1 MDSYGKILVYK
12 YAQFQDWVR
21 RSQMDNLEYL
31 QSMITDQM
39 GLEAIVDIFEKMCQT
54 PVENDMILFET
65 GTFSFTGSPLFYFS
79 LVRQFSNEED
89 EFYQIHVDVLYK
101 PDQEN
106 NAFSESVW
114 NEDIPENIF
123 EHVRGSKAYTYAK
136 NHAIVKV
143 DIYMDET

>member
-1 MDSYGKILVYK
+1 
-12 YAQFQDWVR
+12 
-21 RSQMDNLEYL
+21 MDNLEYL
-31 QSMITDQM
+31 QSMITDKM
-39 GLEAIVDIFEKMCQT
+39 GLEAIVDVFEKMCQMSDGD
-54 PVENDMILFET
+54 DMILFET
-65 GTFSFTGSPLFYFS
+65 GTFSFSGSPLFYFS
-79 LVRQFSNEED
+79 LVRQFSNEDD

-106 NAFSESVW
+106 SAFSESVW

-136 NHAIVKV
+136 SHEIVKV

>member
-1 MDSYGKILVYK
+1 
-12 YAQFQDWVR
+12 
-21 RSQMDNLEYL
+21 MDNLEYL
-31 QSMITDQM
+31 QSMITEQT
-39 GLEAIVDIFEKMCQT
+39 GLEDIVDIFEKMCQI

-106 NAFSESVW
+106 KGLSESVW
-114 NEDIPENIF
+114 NEDISENIF
-123 EHVRGSKAYTYAK
+123 EHIRGSKAYTYAK
-136 NHAIVKV
+136 THAIVKV